1 MSNGLGTLQ
10 PCAIF
15 FFFCKQRK
23 RFPILSKLLEEAL
36 FQVIYVEKFLIKD
49 PHKRFSPLKLEE
61 KRRSQ
66 GDKDDRHSHIF
77 DTFPRLKQMMFVRS
91 TFIQPSFSPPQITIS
106 LHQLRNHLLLSL
118 HPLVTFDFKR
128 NVFVNMSQCEQ
139 RSSDDYV
146 KGCDVRGE
154 M

>member
-1 MSNGLGTLQ
+1 
-10 PCAIF
+10 
-15 FFFCKQRK
+15 
-23 RFPILSKLLEEAL
+23 
-36 FQVIYVEKFLIKD
+36 
-49 PHKRFSPLKLEE
+49 
-61 KRRSQ
+61 
-66 GDKDDRHSHIF
+66 
-77 DTFPRLKQMMFVRS
+77 MFVRS
-91 TFIQPSFSPPQITIS
+91 TFFHPSFSPPQITIS

-154 M
+154 MQARTCSIERFVVGEFADSSERQRRQREDGNETFPVSSSHAIPFFFFSFLKQPRGIFAQRSRNFEFPPSKILYLFKGSR